1 MDIRPDPVPDHCSAT
16 EQKKIDDELERVLVL
31 SSVCE
36 GRHTAAE
43 HQARKEHEARRWTK
57 DEAASGF
64 VAFVML
70 WCLAMTRLAKTSS
83 PTDVVV

>member
-1 MDIRPDPVPDHCSAT
+1 
-16 EQKKIDDELERVLVL
+16 
-31 SSVCE
+31 VCE

-57 DEAASGF
+57 DKVAGGF

-70 WCLAMTRLAKTSS
+70 WCLVMSRLAETPS
-83 PTDVVV
+83 PTGVVV